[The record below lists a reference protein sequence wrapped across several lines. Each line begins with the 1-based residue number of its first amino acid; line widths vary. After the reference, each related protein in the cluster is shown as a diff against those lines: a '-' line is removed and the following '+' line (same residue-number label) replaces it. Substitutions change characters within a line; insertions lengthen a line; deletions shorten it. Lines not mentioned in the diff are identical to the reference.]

1 MLSAVVYYLLH
12 YCCSVIKQ
20 KCTVGVLNAASQS
33 KVRRG
38 LGWRDIICTFRRQQ
52 IVNEVKQSQVIIQF
66 SNISAIPPGE
76 NKAKSDVV
84 TKLTRTH
91 KHSHV
96 ERQRS

>member
-20 KCTVGVLNAASQS
+20 KCTVGVLNASQS

-76 NKAKSDVV
+76 NKAKSDVL